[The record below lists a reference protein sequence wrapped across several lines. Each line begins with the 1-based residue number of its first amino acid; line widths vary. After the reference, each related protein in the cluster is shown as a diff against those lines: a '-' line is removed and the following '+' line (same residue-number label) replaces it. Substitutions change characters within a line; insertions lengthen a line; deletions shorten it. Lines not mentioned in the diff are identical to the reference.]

1 MSGVR
6 ILEESIRAGGEAD
19 GSPEKDLISFPYIP
33 KKNLLVQFN
42 RLDSQVN
49 QVSSVFVIF
58 FRVGRLTIPPG
69 ES

>member
-6 ILEESIRAGGEAD
+6 ILEESIRAEGAAD
-19 GSPEKDLISFPYIP
+19 VSPEKDLISFPYIP

-42 RLDSQVN
+42 RLDAQVN
-49 QVSSVFVIF
+49 QVSSVFVNLLG
-58 FRVGRLTIPPG
+58 VGRLMNPPE

>member
-6 ILEESIRAGGEAD
+6 ILEESIRAEGEPD

-49 QVSSVFVIF
+49 QVSSVFVTC
-58 FRVGRLTIPPG
+58 FRVGRLTVPPG